1 MSTLGLALPVGLLLV
16 ALSACTAHGFSF
28 RSELKPSEV
37 AIMQFDSRA
46 PSSYWEASA
55 RWNNRYCRAHG
66 HRFLYYSSKERC
78 RYDSTVLAD
87 PWCKV
92 LAMIQSTYD
101 HPTIRAFVYMDSD
114 AVIDKSFFNT
124 SLNDMLE
131 TVREKLDW
139 DVMQKPVLF
148 NQDGPC
154 WWCNLVSKVGY
165 SMCLNAGTVVWL
177 RHPTSSQVLQSKP
190 RVVLIFV
197 WEMSCDGCTS
207 VVCRVVALDSR

>member
-1 MSTLGLALPVGLLLV
+1 MFVVLSLSLG
-16 ALSACTAHGFSF
+16 TARGFSF
-28 RSELKPSEV
+28 RSDLKPSEI

-46 PSSYWEASA
+46 PTSYWEASA
-55 RWNNRYCRAHG
+55 LWNNRYCHHHG
-66 HRFLYYSSKERC
+66 HRFLYYSSNENC

-92 LAMIQSTYD
+92 LSMIQSTHD
-101 HPTIRAFVYMDSD
+101 HPSIRAFVYMDSD
-114 AVIDKSFFNT
+114 AVIDKGFFNT
-124 SLNDMLE
+124 SLNEMLE

-139 DVMQKPVLF
+139 DVIQKPVLF

-177 RHPTSSQVLQSKP
+177 RHPTSSDVLQSKLC
-190 RVVLIFV
+190 VL
-197 WEMSCDGCTS
+197 TS
-207 VVCRVVALDSR
+207 LYSVCAMP